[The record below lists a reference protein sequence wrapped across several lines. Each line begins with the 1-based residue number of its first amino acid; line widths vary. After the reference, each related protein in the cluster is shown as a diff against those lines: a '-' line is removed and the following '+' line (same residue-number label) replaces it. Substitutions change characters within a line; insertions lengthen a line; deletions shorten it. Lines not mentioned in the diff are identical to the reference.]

1 MPILSSTGI
10 VQFFFSDLEQ
20 EVLKRVENRTTDTAR
35 ADVWLR
41 DALLDIT
48 MDPVL
53 RDEFDELEEL
63 GPLFNLTG
71 ALTVQAGAIQ
81 EYPFSSIVPQGDYN
95 VSTLDIVLW
104 TDFPKN
110 TTQFRLETTSY
121 QEGDMVTR
129 FTGQPVK
136 WYRFA
141 DTFGMVPVPD
151 KNYQIQA
158 RLYKQHPIN
167 DNVLGQTQILI
178 SRNWN
183 EVLVWAAAERGFME
197 LLQFEKAAAIHQ
209 LLYGDPDQPKKPGL
223 LYGKK
228 KRRMKENFRTQ
239 VALRPIVRGYSS
251 GSRG

>member
-1 MPILSSTGI
+1 MPILSSTG
-10 VQFFFSDLEQ
+10 VLQFFFSDLDS
-20 EVLKRVENRTTDTAR
+20 EVIKRVENRTTDTTR

-41 DALLDIT
+41 DALLEIT

-71 ALTVQAGAIQ
+71 AATIMAGAIQ
-81 EYPFSSIVPQGDYN
+81 EYSFANIVPNGDYN
-95 VSTLDIVLW
+95 TSTLDIVLW
-104 TDFPKN
+104 TDFPFN
-110 TTQFRLETTSY
+110 TTQIRLETTSY
-121 QEGDMVTR
+121 QEADMVTR
-129 FTGQPVK
+129 FTGQPIK
-136 WYRFA
+136 WYRFG

-167 DNVLGQTQILI
+167 DNLLSQTQILI
-178 SRNWN
+178 GRNWN

-197 LLQFEKAAAIHQ
+197 LLQFEKAAQIHQ
-209 LLYGDPDQPKKPGL
+209 LLYGDPKDPGKPGL

-239 VALRPIVRGYSS
+239 VALRPIVRSYGP
-251 GSRG
+251 GRSR